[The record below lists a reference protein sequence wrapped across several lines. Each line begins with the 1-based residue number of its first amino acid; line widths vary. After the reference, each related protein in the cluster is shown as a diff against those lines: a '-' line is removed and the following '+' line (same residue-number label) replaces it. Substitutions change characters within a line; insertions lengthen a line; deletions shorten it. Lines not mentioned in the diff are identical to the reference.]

1 VPGRARISLTVLVV
15 GACVA
20 VPSASAGW
28 AGGDPA
34 ANYAAGAL
42 PSSCKS
48 APLGKECVDAGI
60 YYLDRARAALGQPS
74 YELPADFP
82 SLTPAEQTFILTNL
96 DRVLYGL
103 PPITGLTDALNHDA
117 QISGVA
123 SGEDPVPT
131 DPSEEDW
138 YTSNWAGGFANVP
151 LVYEAWMYD
160 DGLGSSNVT
169 CTAGDPS
176 GCWGHRH
183 DILWEF
189 DPTDVLAMGAAAG
202 KDTSGSPGYALI
214 LFGGNPPNP
223 DVDDPGYQ
231 PVYSYTWE
239 QAVADGAGTNAYN
252 PGVPKLAV
260 CAVPNVAKK
269 TLAQA
274 RHLVTAAHC
283 QVGKITKAYSRARKG
298 SVVSQK
304 PGAGAKLSAG
314 AKVNLVVSK
323 GKKPHR

>member
-1 VPGRARISLTVLVV
+1 MPGRARICFAVLVV
-15 GACVA
+15 AACFA

-28 AGGDPA
+28 AGSDPA
-34 ANYAAGAL
+34 SNHPAGAL
-42 PSSCKS
+42 PSACNS
-48 APLGKECVDAGI
+48 APLGTECVNAGV
-60 YYLDRARAALGQPS
+60 YYLDQARAALGQPS
-74 YELPADFP
+74 YKLPADFP

-103 PPITGLTDALNHDA
+103 PPITGLTNALNHDA

-123 SGEDPVPT
+123 SDDDPTPSDT
-131 DPSEEDW
+131 SEEHGF
-138 YTSNWAGGFANVP
+138 TSNWAGGFANAP

-183 DILWEF
+183 NILWEF

-214 LFGGNPPNP
+214 LFGGFPPDP
-223 DVDDPGYQ
+223 DLGDPGYQ
-231 PVYSYTWE
+231 PVYSYTWA
-239 QAVADGAGTNAYN
+239 QAVADGAGTNAYD
-252 PGVPKLAV
+252 PGVPKVAV
-260 CAVPNVAKK
+260 CAVPKVAKK

-274 RHLVTAAHC
+274 RRLVTAAHC
-283 QVGKITKAYSRARKG
+283 RVGKITKAYSRVKKG

-304 PGAGAKLSAG
+304 PGAGAQLPSG
-314 AKVNLVVSK
+314 SKVDLVVSK
-323 GKKPHR
+323 GKRR